1 MDKVLP
7 GKMRV
12 RDPLDPP
19 RNLRSGEACVSATPP
34 FICLASH
41 LISSHLFYI
50 YIDEPGLAVPI
61 NAHYSSLLSRLWS
74 NIPAQ
79 CPFMIETLTLYSS
92 TAAKSLQKGYHS
104 LREKLQSSL
113 VMFIWRDPVCPFLGC
128 GASRLATRWLQ
139 WLGHWAP
146 ISVYLDDR
154 PQTW

>member
-79 CPFMIETLTLYSS
+79 CPFMIETLTLYCII
-92 TAAKSLQKGYHS
+92 AAKPLPKCYHS
-104 LREKLQSSL
+104 LRSNYSL
-113 VMFIWRDPVCPFLGC
+113 RWSGLFWRDRVCPFLGC
-128 GASRLATRWLQ
+128 GSSRLATRWLQ
-139 WLGHWAP
+139 WQCHWAP

-154 PQTW
+154 PQTC

>member
-104 LREKLQSSL
+104 LREKLQSSQVWFL
-113 VMFIWRDPVCPFLGC
+113 LTRPGLPIFGLWRLTVGH
-128 GASRLATRWLQ
+128 AVTAVTRSL
-139 WLGHWAP
+139 
-146 ISVYLDDR
+146 STY
-154 PQTW
+154 

>member
-1 MDKVLP
+1 MKEASSKPTRSTKDP
-7 GKMRV
+7 SFRRGMRKCHA
-12 RDPLDPP
+12 PFYMP
-19 RNLRSGEACVSATPP
+19 R
-34 FICLASH
+34 LASH
-41 LISSHLFYI
+41 LISSFLYI

-79 CPFMIETLTLYSS
+79 CPFMIETLTLYCF
-92 TAAKSLQKGYHS
+92 TAAKPLPKCYHS
-104 LREKLQSSL
+104 LRSNYSL
-113 VMFIWRDPVCPFLGC
+113 RWSGLFWRDRVCPFLGC
-128 GASRLATRWLQ
+128 GSSRLATRWLQ